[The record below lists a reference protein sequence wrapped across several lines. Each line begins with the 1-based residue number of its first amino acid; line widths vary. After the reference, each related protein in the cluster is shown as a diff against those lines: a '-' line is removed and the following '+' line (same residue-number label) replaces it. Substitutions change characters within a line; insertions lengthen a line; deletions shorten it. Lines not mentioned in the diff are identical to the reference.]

1 MSAQDAAP
9 GCSRRTALGVTALL
23 VMSFFALVAA
33 LSDAP
38 RLSRPITA
46 ERAQRAAFA
55 IRDRVYPFQQW
66 GSRAFSLPLLESAYG
81 RVEYLTLRADGS
93 DGAARYR
100 AQLGA
105 LLESGVQVD
114 LFLLA
119 HSNPF
124 VAWTRELDAAQRERI
139 RLVYNTGCF
148 DLRQRDEWL
157 ALGADAYVGHVG
169 NSASSLFYV
178 FFLRA
183 WIRGDPL
190 AEILED
196 SNALTARFLH
206 RLCAVLGARAEPLV
220 EATRAELGGAERLA
234 ITGVPR

>member
-1 MSAQDAAP
+1 MSAHEVAL

-23 VMSFFALVAA
+23 VVSCFALVGA

-38 RLSRPITA
+38 RLARPITA

-81 RVEYLTLRADGS
+81 RVEYLTLRGDGS

-105 LLESGVQVD
+105 LLESGVEVD

-119 HSNPF
+119 HTNPF
-124 VAWTRELDAAQRERI
+124 VAWTRELAPAQRERI
-139 RLVYNTGCF
+139 RLVYNTGCY
-148 DLRQRDEWL
+148 DLHQRDEWL

-178 FFLRA
+178 YFLRA
-183 WIRGDPL
+183 WIRGEPL
-190 AEILED
+190 AEIVAG
-196 SNALTARFLH
+196 SNALTARFLR
-206 RLCAVLGARAEPLV
+206 RLCALLGAHAEPLV
-220 EATRAELGGAERLA
+220 EATRAELGGADRLA
-234 ITGVPR
+234 ITGVLR